1 MEKNIASQA
10 KIEALNVATLIE
22 LARKDRDDTAR
33 AAQSRAHFIDG
44 LIAAGFNSKNVLPK
58 NKLPAGFNGDHM
70 RRKLEEIGAAA
81 VKIKGKRMTETEIA
95 KYFNDEI
102 GKVVLLAGT
111 AKGPMRNAENKTQQT
126 WNSEL
131 AAWVGKVIKSLAEKE
146 ALAKDAAAGT
156 PSMTKTK
163 REVYIEYLQKA
174 FNMTFKVDNPT
185 DDAEAAQT
193 ALQALAK
200 LEKATLKKPT
210 KA

>member
-1 MEKNIASQA
+1 MEKTTTSLA
-10 KIEALNVATLIE
+10 KLIE
-22 LARKDRDDTAR
+22 LARKDKDDTAR
-33 AAQSRAHFIDG
+33 AAQSRATFIDG
-44 LIAAGFNSKNVLPK
+44 LIAAGFTAQNVLPK
-58 NKLPAGFNGDHM
+58 SRLPEGFNGEHM
-70 RRKLEEIGAAA
+70 RRKLEEIGIAAI
-81 VKIKGKRMTETEIA
+81 KIKGKRLNDTEIA

-102 GKVVLLAGT
+102 GKVVLLGGT

-156 PSMTKTK
+156 PSMPKAK
-163 REVYIEYLQKA
+163 RDVYLEYLQKA

-185 DDAEAAQT
+185 DDAVAAQT

-200 LEKATLKKPT
+200 LEKATLKKPI